1 MPVAD
6 PATDSL
12 IVDVLIPV
20 RNQAAQLPD
29 ILATLPHTRLR
40 SVVVIDNGSDDASA
54 AVARDCGAVVVR
66 EPRVGR
72 GAACLAGIRHLESL
86 PIAPDVVILMS
97 GNGRDDPGDLERL
110 LAPIERDRA
119 ELVIGVRARS
129 HRRAPHSRV
138 VLGLIGAIYR
148 HRFQDLGPM
157 RAIRF
162 PALIAL
168 ALTDPSEA
176 FNVEMQVKAVR
187 LGLRIEEI
195 PVQTVRQRIRSLGAV
210 SESMEI
216 TGRAVFHILRHSTI
230 R

>member
-1 MPVAD
+1 MSAPE
-6 PATDSL
+6 SL

-20 RNQAAQLPD
+20 RDQAEQLPD
-29 ILATLPHTRLR
+29 MLAGLPYPRLR
-40 SVVVIDNGSDDASA
+40 SVVVIDNGSADASA
-54 AVARDCGAVVVR
+54 AVARDAGAVVLR
-66 EPRVGR
+66 EPHIGR

-86 PIAPDVVILMS
+86 PVAPDAVVFMS
-97 GNGRDDPGDLERL
+97 GNGRDNPGDVVRL
-110 LAPIERDRA
+110 LEPIERHKA
-119 ELVIGVRARS
+119 ELVIGVRDRP
-129 HRRAPHSRV
+129 HRRAPHSRM

-168 ALTDPSEA
+168 AMSDPSEA

-195 PVQTVRQRIRSLGAV
+195 PVQTIRPRARSVRDV
-210 SESMEI
+210 SDSVAI

>member
-1 MPVAD
+1 MPLSET
-6 PATDSL
+6 P

-20 RNQAAQLPD
+20 RNQAELLPD
-29 ILATLPHTRLR
+29 MLERLPYPRLR
-40 SVVVIDNGSDDASA
+40 SVVVIDNGSGDASA
-54 AVARDCGAVVVR
+54 AIARDAGAVVLR
-66 EPRVGR
+66 ESEIGR
-72 GAACLAGIRHLESL
+72 GAACRAGIRHLETL
-86 PIAPDVVILMS
+86 PVAPDVVVFMS
-97 GNGRDDPGDLERL
+97 GNGRDDPDDVLRL
-110 LAPIERDRA
+110 LEPIERAKA
-119 ELVIGVRARS
+119 ELVIGVRDRP
-129 HRRAPHSRV
+129 HRRAPHSRM

-168 ALTDPSEA
+168 SLSDPSEA

-195 PVQTVRQRIRSLGAV
+195 PVKTIRPRTRSLRAV
-210 SESMEI
+210 SNSVEI